1 MRAMIIRPMEIRD
14 VDAAFQV
21 SVAAFDDLARRKGL
35 PEEPPASVAFGRL
48 RVGRP
53 LRTDPGGSW
62 VAERDGRIVG
72 AASAIVREG
81 VWGLSLL
88 VVRPEA
94 QSAGAGRE
102 LLARAYAYGN
112 GARGHI
118 ILASADERALR
129 AYARLG
135 LELHPA
141 LRAAG
146 RARAEPVP
154 ELRPGT
160 ADDLPLTEAVD
171 RAVRGAAH
179 GEDILALVDSGG
191 TLLVLPERGY
201 AVVRGGAVRLLA
213 AFDEESAATLLRGC
227 FAAAGG
233 EESSVRWITAAQQWA
248 IRPCVDAGLELT
260 GDDGGAVF
268 VGGDVGPFVPYLPSG
283 AYL

>member
-1 MRAMIIRPMEIRD
+1 MIVRRMETRD

-21 SVAAFDDLARRKGL
+21 SIAAFDDLARRMGQ
-35 PEEPPASVAFGRL
+35 PEDPPASVASGRL

-53 LRTDPGGSW
+53 LATDPGGSW

-72 AASAIVREG
+72 AATAIVREG

-102 LLARAYAYGN
+102 LLARAYEYGD
-112 GARGHI
+112 GARGRI
-118 ILASADERALR
+118 VLASSDARALR

-135 LELHPA
+135 LHLHPA
-141 LRAAG
+141 LTARG
-146 RARAEPVP
+146 LARAEPVP

-160 ADDLPLTEAVD
+160 GDDLPLTEAVD

-179 GEDILALVDSGG
+179 GEDILALVESGG
-191 TLLVLPERGY
+191 RLVVLPDRGY

-213 AFDEESAATLLRGC
+213 GFDTESAATLLRGC
-227 FAAAGG
+227 FALADG
-233 EESSVRWITAAQQWA
+233 EESLVRWISSAQDWA
-248 IRPCVDAGLELT
+248 ILPCLDAGLELV
-260 GDDGGAVF
+260 GDGGAVF
-268 VGGDVGPFVPYLPSG
+268 LGGDVGPFSPYLPSG

>member
-1 MRAMIIRPMEIRD
+1 MREMIIRPMESRD

-21 SVAAFDDLARRKGL
+21 SVVAFDDLARRMGE
-35 PEEPPASVAFGRL
+35 PEEPPSSPTLGRL

-53 LRTDPGGSW
+53 LATDPGGSW

-72 AASAIVREG
+72 AATAIVREG

-94 QSAGAGRE
+94 QSEGAGSE
-102 LLARAYAYGN
+102 LLARAYAYGD

-118 ILASADERALR
+118 VLASADRRALR

-135 LELHPA
+135 LDLHPTLTA
-141 LRAAG
+141 RG

-154 ELRPGT
+154 ELRPGS
-160 ADDLPLTEAVD
+160 AEDLPLTEAVD

-179 GEDILALVDSGG
+179 GADIIALEHAGG
-191 TLLVLPERGY
+191 RLVVLPERGY
-201 AVVRGGAVRLLA
+201 AVVRGGTVRLLA
-213 AFDEESAATLLRGC
+213 AFDDQSAATLLRGC
-227 FAAAGG
+227 LAMADG
-233 EESSVRWITAAQQWA
+233 EESAVRWITSAQQWA
-248 IRPCVDAGLELT
+248 IRPCLDAGLDLI
-260 GDDGGAVF
+260 GDGGAVF
-268 VGGDVGPFVPYLPSG
+268 LGGDVGPFAPYLPSG